1 MKIMTIL
8 AHPDD
13 AELWAGGT
21 LLRHAKAG
29 DSVTVV
35 TFADDTSSRLAEAHA
50 GAHRMR
56 ATCDVR
62 SGAVLQVPERLASEL
77 EALLRSAQP
86 DLVITHWI
94 DDTHPAHRVLSDA
107 VLRASTTTRL
117 SDGVPRVLLACD
129 TYGSVGR
136 GGTFEPTLYIN
147 ITAVFDEKL
156 AAISAHT
163 SQPVE
168 RWQEMAR
175 VLGRL
180 HGFRSDC
187 TYAEAFRPVPI
198 LGIVE
203 SMELLPQV
211 GARGAKFKSP
221 HSSVG

>member
-1 MKIMTIL
+1 MKIVTIL

-21 LLRHAKAG
+21 LLRHAEAG
-29 DSVTVV
+29 DNVTVV
-35 TFADDTSSRLAEAHA
+35 TFADATSPRFSEAHS

-56 ATCDVR
+56 AACELR
-62 SGAVLQVPERLASEL
+62 SAAVLQSPERLVSEL
-77 EALLRSAQP
+77 EALLRSEHP
-86 DLVITHWI
+86 DLVITHWD
-94 DDTHPAHRVLSDA
+94 DDTHPAHRVVSDA
-107 VLRASTTTRL
+107 VLRAATTTRL
-117 SDGVPRVLLACD
+117 SDGVPCALLACD

-136 GGTFEPTLYIN
+136 AGPFDPTLYIN
-147 ITAVFDEKL
+147 ITPVFDEKL

-163 SQPVE
+163 SQPID
-168 RWQEMAR
+168 RWREMAR

-203 SMELLPQV
+203 SMDLLPQTA
-211 GARGAKFKSP
+211 ARAAKFKSQP
-221 HSSVG
+221 A